1 MGAKIKKD
9 CVSIKKPV
17 TILLTELSKTVILTY
32 TIWGSSSRAIGVF
45 QVNIHVRIS
54 VLA

>member
-17 TILLTELSKTVILTY
+17 EDPLD
-32 TIWGSSSRAIGVF
+32 
-45 QVNIHVRIS
+45 RI
-54 VLA
+54 VKNCYIDLYHMGE